1 MDLMITFL
9 KNFSILVFIVFV
21 LGVYNSVPEDVAF
34 GIDAIGKMDKSH
46 FFYAMAAFVILIN
59 LFLTIFVK
67 YFNAIPIQKFKMPKS
82 DFWLENEESRLA
94 FFYVIQSWAY
104 SLMAVFNALICL
116 LLFKI
121 YKINDLAG
129 ISGINL
135 LPYLLL
141 IAVAVLA
148 WVVFILRRFHIQKYS
163 IWE

>member
-9 KNFSILVFIVFV
+9 KNFSILVFVVFV
-21 LGVYNSVPEDVAF
+21 LGVYNSVPEDMAF

-67 YFNAIPIQKFKMPKS
+67 YFNAIPAQKFQMPKR
-82 DFWLENEESRLA
+82 DFWLENNESRVA

-116 LLFKI
+116 ILFKI

-141 IAVAVLA
+141 IVVVIIA
-148 WVVFILRRFHIQKYS
+148 WIVFILRRFYIQKYS